1 LSPENLQTLPRTRL
15 AQLARNH
22 GVAGWSSLSR
32 LELIAELKRPVAVD
46 DQVAV
51 EVEDPHWLKVDWQI
65 SPATTDRIAASLG
78 SRWRT
83 AAPVLVVYLCG
94 DLETSVASRRKLS
107 VLRIPRE
114 ATRWHVQIEHP
125 GECYQIELGIG
136 HGEAGVIPVAHSGL
150 IRTHSLRNGD
160 ASPRSTDEGNGAAGN
175 GAAPHGGRLTLN
187 VACELLIH
195 GQTLPGGTVQVD
207 DQSVTVDPSGRFE
220 LRRPL
225 DDGRTMLPV
234 VATAPGGAEQC
245 TVALV
250 VEHHGRRVESER
262 PRRPE
267 RGRRS

>member
-1 LSPENLQTLPRTRL
+1 MSPEDLQTLPRTRL

-46 DQVAV
+46 DRITV
-51 EVEDPHWLKVDWQI
+51 EVEDPHWLKVEWQF
-65 SPATTDRIAASLG
+65 SPATTDRIAATLG

-83 AAPVLVVYLCG
+83 ASPALIVYLCG
-94 DLETSVASRRKLS
+94 DLETSVASRRKLA
-107 VLRIPRE
+107 VLRIPRD
-114 ATRWHVQIEHP
+114 ATRWHVRIDHP

-136 HGEAGVIPVAHSGL
+136 HGENDVMPVTHSAL
-150 IRTHSLRNGD
+150 IRTHSPRGSDVHRPVEEQNGT
-160 ASPRSTDEGNGAAGN
+160 PLPGE
-175 GAAPHGGRLTLN
+175 RLTLH

-195 GQTLPGGTVQVD
+195 GQTAAGAAIQVD
-207 DQSVTVDPSGRFE
+207 DQTVTVDPSGRFE

-234 VATAPGGAEQC
+234 VATAPGGEQC

-250 VEHHGRRVESER
+250 VEHHGRRLESER
-262 PRRPE
+262 PRRAD